1 MPPKG
6 VEVDNLLSQFE
17 LATRKITVLERK
29 VVEKDFKI
37 SVQQKAMQNYTDRL
51 SKRER
56 QICKLRKTNDSLKND
71 KIRLKK
77 EITKLD
83 KTTEVDIKKQ
93 IMQNSKIEPDDNCD
107 NSGDYITVNR
117 KKNEK
122 KKNKICLKTKGREN
136 VEKHHSSA
144 VKSTTK
150 HAKQRPKKS
159 KTPADVNSTNQ
170 QRLKKQ
176 QTPDI
181 GLEISHKTTIVT
193 DSLGAGIRGRLRN
206 KNTCVYVKR
215 GATIMTIERVHQDL
229 KYNQGYSESN
239 RLVLLCGTNN
249 LSCKSLGQTILA
261 ADELVDTATSLNPTA
276 DIHMIALPYRWDN
289 PDLNDKIDAYN
300 LIMHS

>member
-1 MPPKG
+1 MTSHENDDPKG
-6 VEVDNLLSQFE
+6 VEVDDLLSQFE

-29 VVEKDFKI
+29 VVDKEYKI

-51 SKRER
+51 SKMKR

-93 IMQNSKIEPDDNCD
+93 NMQNSKIEPDDNCE

-122 KKNKICLKTKGREN
+122 KKKKTKGRKN

-150 HAKQRPKKS
+150 HA
-159 KTPADVNSTNQ
+159 
-170 QRLKKQ
+170 
-176 QTPDI
+176 
-181 GLEISHKTTIVT
+181 
-193 DSLGAGIRGRLRN
+193 
-206 KNTCVYVKR
+206 
-215 GATIMTIERVHQDL
+215 
-229 KYNQGYSESN
+229 
-239 RLVLLCGTNN
+239 
-249 LSCKSLGQTILA
+249 
-261 ADELVDTATSLNPTA
+261 
-276 DIHMIALPYRWDN
+276 
-289 PDLNDKIDAYN
+289 
-300 LIMHS
+300 